1 MARYSQI
8 DSTTGPNPTLNLKD
22 KYLRYRNVKY
32 PNIPRSIDDIYIFT
46 QSSDRYDTLSQIY
59 YKDSSLWW
67 IISTANYNTRQDSLT
82 PPVGSQV
89 RIPAPSRVN
98 QIISN
103 YEVLNS

>member
-8 DSTTGPNPTLNLKD
+8 DFTTGPNPTINLKD
-22 KYLRYRNVKY
+22 NYLRYRNVKY

-46 QSSDRYDTLSQIY
+46 QSNDRYDTLSQIY
-59 YKDSSLWW
+59 YKNSSLWW
-67 IISTANYNTRQDSLT
+67 IISTANYNTRQDSLI
-82 PPVGSQV
+82 PPVGSQI

-103 YEVLNS
+103 YEVINS

>member
-8 DSTTGPNPTLNLKD
+8 DFTTGPNPT
-22 KYLRYRNVKY
+22 
-32 PNIPRSIDDIYIFT
+32 
-46 QSSDRYDTLSQIY
+46 
-59 YKDSSLWW
+59 SLWW

-82 PPVGSQV
+82 PPVGSQI

-103 YEVLNS
+103 YEVINS